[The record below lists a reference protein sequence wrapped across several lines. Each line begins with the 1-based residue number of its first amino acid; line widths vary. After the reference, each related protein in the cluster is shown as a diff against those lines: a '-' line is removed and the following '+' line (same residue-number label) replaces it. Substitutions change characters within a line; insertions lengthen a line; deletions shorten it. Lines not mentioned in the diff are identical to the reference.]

1 MVYVVFSQTESNF
14 NQASIYQYSGTL
26 AGTEQLKIR
35 TYIWGQVKNPGLY
48 IVPDNTDIL
57 TLISSAGGPTE
68 HAKLSTIKIIRTA
81 GGKEEVFNVDLRKY
95 LETGNAKLVTIL
107 KPGDTI
113 IVSGS
118 TYYAFT
124 KAVNWLSQIA
134 SVLSTYL
141 IITNLNN

>member
-1 MVYVVFSQTESNF
+1 M
-14 NQASIYQYSGTL
+14 

-68 HAKLSTIKIIRTA
+68 HAKLSKIKIIRTA
-81 GGKEEVFNVDLRKY
+81 DGKEEVINVDLRKY
-95 LETGNAKLVTIL
+95 LDTGNAKLVTIL

-113 IVSGS
+113 VVPGS

-124 KAVNWLSQIA
+124 KAVSWLSQIA
-134 SVLSTYL
+134 AVLSTYI
-141 IITNLNN
+141 IITSLNN